1 MKLCP
6 PSQGKGEYYKELAPT
21 IAINILDFSYFNH
34 HKVHSTYGIL
44 ERELGLPLTD
54 VLDIHFIELPKLK
67 NQQELDI
74 TCPLTRWLL
83 FLSEDIDQKL
93 MEEIMMQ
100 DKTIHKANEDLEK
113 LLMDEQALRMYEIRE
128 KALLDERSNLDAA
141 TERGLKRGLK
151 QGRQEGQLKTQ
162 RRIIQQMVVKGLKD
176 DLICEVAGITQ
187 KQLEEIKLQLS

>member
-1 MKLCP
+1 M
-6 PSQGKGEYYKELAPT
+6 
-21 IAINILDFSYFNH
+21 
-34 HKVHSTYGIL
+34 
-44 ERELGLPLTD
+44 GLPLTD

-83 FLSEDIDQKL
+83 FLSEDTDQKL

-113 LLMDEQALRMYEIRE
+113 LVMDEKALRMYEIRE

-141 TERGLKRGLK
+141 TERGLEKGLKRGLK

-187 KQLEEIKLQLS
+187 KQLEEIKLHLS